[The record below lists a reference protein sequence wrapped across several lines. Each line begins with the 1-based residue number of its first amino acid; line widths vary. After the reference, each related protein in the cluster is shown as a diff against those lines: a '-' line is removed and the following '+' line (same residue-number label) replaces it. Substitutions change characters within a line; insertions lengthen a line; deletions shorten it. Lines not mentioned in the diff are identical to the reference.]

1 MRTKLTVFLAAAL
14 MVGATSVFGASAANG
29 KKLFNSFS
37 KGKCKMCHNT
47 SAAKKV
53 GPGLAGVV
61 NRAAKGAAH
70 GGKKL
75 TPAVIRKIISNPKAV
90 SGGAKMPANK
100 KLSKGEI
107 NDIVAYLK
115 TL

>member
-1 MRTKLTVFLAAAL
+1 MRTQLTVFLAAAL
-14 MVGATSVFGASAANG
+14 MVAGTSVFGASAANG

-37 KGKCKMCHNT
+37 KGKCKMCHNIT
-47 SAAKKV
+47 GAKKV

-75 TPAVIRKIISNPKAV
+75 TPAVLMKLIRNPKAV
-90 SGGAKMPANK
+90 SAGAKMPANK
-100 KLSKGEI
+100 KLSKKEI
-107 NDIVAYLK
+107 KDIVAYLK